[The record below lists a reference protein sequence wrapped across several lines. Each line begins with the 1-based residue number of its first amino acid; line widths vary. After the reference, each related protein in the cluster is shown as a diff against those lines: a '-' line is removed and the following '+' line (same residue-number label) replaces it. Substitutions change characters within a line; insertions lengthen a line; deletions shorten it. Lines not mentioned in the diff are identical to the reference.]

1 VWSPVDAVSTPAKA
15 DTDSGAKGGKRA
27 RKTAIKIPRA
37 GDALKK
43 KAATAAGA
51 TTTIPRT
58 KPKAAEEEEKKKKE
72 EADVMETED
81 EVAPAVADEPE
92 SKDEAD
98 TVEMNGEAQD
108 VETQAPAKKPRKPFR
123 FHPGNRAKLVVK
135 KLQKNVRSNLAL
147 SGFVRLVR
155 WTAVGFKP
163 NVRFQARA
171 LRHLRVIT
179 EGVALRILQE
189 AMAIMRVCN
198 KERLTPQH
206 LALAASQ
213 TLQKK
218 PGHAYL
224 MLNALHQEG
233 IDKLDLSRIMA

>member
-1 VWSPVDAVSTPAKA
+1 MARTKA

-43 KAATAAGA
+43 KKKTG
-51 TTTIPRT
+51 TTIQVKDIKLVEEKKT
-58 KPKAAEEEEKKKKE
+58 VEDVVDMEEEEEKKKE
-72 EADVMETED
+72 EAVASD
-81 EVAPAVADEPE
+81 APAEAEPNGN
-92 SKDEAD
+92 EA
-98 TVEMNGEAQD
+98 EAKP
-108 VETQAPAKKPRKPFR
+108 PAKKPRKPFR
-123 FHPGNRAKLVVK
+123 FHPGNRAKLVIK
-135 KLQKNVRSNLAL
+135 KLRHNVRSNLAL

-155 WTAVGFKP
+155 WTAVSIKP

-224 MLNALHQEG
+224 MLNALHTQG
-233 IDKLDLSRIMA
+233 IEKLELGRIMA